1 MVIIAISL
9 FVTAFIFFIVC
20 ATFAIVGIN
29 KDEKKDE
36 EELNK

>member
-9 FVTAFIFFIVC
+9 FVTAFIFFVVS
-20 ATFAIVGIN
+20 AIVSLN
-29 KDEKKDE
+29 KDEDKGE

>member
-1 MVIIAISL
+1 MVIIAISF

-20 ATFAIVGIN
+20 AAFAIVSLN
-29 KDEKKDE
+29 KDEDKGE